1 MIVGFCTSHK
11 VNNILLQPGKFADTR
26 AVLSPKQ
33 KRSRRSVKLSER
45 AIIRTY
51 IAGKQIGSEPISF
64 LKMIEENL

>member
-26 AVLSPKQ
+26 AVLSPK
-33 KRSRRSVKLSER
+33 RSRRSVKLSER

-51 IAGKQIGSEPISF
+51 IAGKRIGSEPISF
-64 LKMIEENL
+64 LRMIEENL